1 MGRKTRHTAVL
12 LLVLSA
18 LLTIGWGDTEEEIR
32 EAAGRVDTV
41 QAGFVQE
48 KHMKMLAR
56 PLISKGLF
64 CYEAPGSL
72 RWEYTDPV
80 KSLLLMNAG
89 RTRRFTFQDGGWV
102 EETGFDLQA
111 MQVVVEQ
118 IAGWMAGRFDEN
130 DFFDARLL
138 PERRILLTPKNPDFG
153 RYIER
158 VELTLSAVP
167 GVIEAVSLREGESSF
182 TRIRFIDPVV
192 NRPVA
197 DSRFAE
203 VR

>member
-1 MGRKTRHTAVL
+1 MGRKTRQTAVL
-12 LLVLSA
+12 LLVVSA
-18 LLTIGWGDTEEEIR
+18 VLTLGWGSTEEEIR
-32 EAAGRVDTV
+32 EAAAGVDTV

-56 PLISKGLF
+56 PLVSRGLF

-80 KSLLLMNAG
+80 KSLLLMHAG
-89 RTRRFTFQDGGWV
+89 RTRRFTFQDGKWV
-102 EETGFDLQA
+102 EEAGFDLQA

-130 DFFDARLL
+130 DLFTARLL
-138 PERRILLTPKNPDFG
+138 PERRIRLTPKNPAFG

-158 VELTLSAVP
+158 IELTLSPVP
-167 GVIEAVSLREGESSF
+167 GVMESVTLHEGENSF
-182 TRIRFIDPVV
+182 TRIRFTSPAV
-192 NRPVA
+192 NRPVP
-197 DSRFAE
+197 DGWFTE